1 MILDRACWGKEKIL
15 STLWLKQLL
24 VPRVFFPYW
33 ASLTKQATLAG
44 VSRYR
49 MELTATLQT
58 YIPSSSF
65 WNFALYQSSAI
76 KICSFCWRRIRQM
89 IFFPGSEIPVPSLH
103 GFETIPWGR
112 AHRHHHC
119 KGRSECRELQKRAR
133 CFVQHVQRLVVKK
146 FLLFFLSSY
155 CSKVT
160 NSRRFYFAEEN
171 SMWPPTGPPKRFGYM
186 VLELVLDW
194 VFLGPK

>member
-1 MILDRACWGKEKIL
+1 MILDTACWGKEKIL
-15 STLWLKQLL
+15 STFWLKQLL
-24 VPRVFFPYW
+24 VPRVFLPYW

-58 YIPSSSF
+58 YIPSSSI
-65 WNFALYQSSAI
+65 WNFALYLPLL
-76 KICSFCWRRIRQM
+76 KCVRFVEGELGKWF
-89 IFFPGSEIPVPSLH
+89 FFPGGEIPVPSLH

-112 AHRHHHC
+112 AHRHHYC

-146 FLLFFLSSY
+146 FLLFFL
-155 CSKVT
+155 
-160 NSRRFYFAEEN
+160 
-171 SMWPPTGPPKRFGYM
+171 
-186 VLELVLDW
+186 LLVLIAQRLPIRKVLIFQW
-194 VFLGPK
+194 KI